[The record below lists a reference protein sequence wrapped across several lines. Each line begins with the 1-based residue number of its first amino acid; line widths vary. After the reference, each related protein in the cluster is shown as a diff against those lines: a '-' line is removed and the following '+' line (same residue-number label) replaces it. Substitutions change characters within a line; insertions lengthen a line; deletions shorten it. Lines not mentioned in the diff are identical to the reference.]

1 MLSYIAAST
10 VSFIVLPVHILLRSC
25 FPVLMKHIK
34 VFLHVDKL
42 YLVLNWHVVM
52 QNKRR
57 CGCSKLSRRIHVAYT
72 STCLNLDFEF
82 RIKCT
87 KKLLRFSPCLFK
99 SSGLGLS
106 WPEEYMKLLA
116 NIWDRIHKSYVFREC
131 MAAFFS
137 FNFSC
142 GNCIRLRIFTPLFQI
157 QEMKLPDLTFSS
169 NMYLYESLVN
179 YRWLELGLE

>member
-1 MLSYIAAST
+1 MLSDIAAST

-25 FPVLMKHIK
+25 FPVLMKPIK
-34 VFLHVDKL
+34 VLLHVDKL
-42 YLVLNWHVVM
+42 YIVLNWHVVM

-116 NIWDRIHKSYVFREC
+116 NIWGRIHKSYVLENAWQLFC
-131 MAAFFS
+131 SLS
-137 FNFSC
+137 FHVE
-142 GNCIRLRIFTPLFQI
+142 IAI
-157 QEMKLPDLTFSS
+157 DL
-169 NMYLYESLVN
+169 
-179 YRWLELGLE
+179 